1 MRGARRR
8 DRAISARATSKR
20 AFETTSN
27 RFALSVGTQTNQ
39 TFSDPL
45 LML

>member
-8 DRAISARATSKR
+8 DRAISARATNKR
-20 AFETTSN
+20 AFEATSN
-27 RFALSVGTQTNQ
+27 RFTLSVGIQTNQ